1 MRAKTSIFSFSCE
14 MRGMAEQI
22 ASKLGVAVK
31 IGKEAFYKQLE
42 MPISEAYE
50 YTGRV
55 MAENMMF
62 RQTEKGIDA
71 FLNKREPTWEQD

>member
-1 MRAKTSIFSFSCE
+1 M
-14 MRGMAEQI
+14 
-22 ASKLGVAVK
+22 
-31 IGKEAFYKQLE
+31 E

-55 MAENMMF
+55 MAENLMF
-62 RQTEKGIDA
+62 QQTKKGIDA